1 LLIIC
6 KLTIIDDDDEVIDD
20 AYNETKFST
29 SYINN
34 KQAYTVHEFSSIVAS
49 GYKIVEVPANIIYL
63 PLNTRRI
70 SNLPVKLV
78 DQDGNLINFKKH
90 NNINMLIYNNNY
102 KYFTKEVNTTNRSSS
117 SVKPSTSTNKILSSN
132 NQYDLSPNNK
142 QFLKSLGIQLQ
153 QQQQQI

>member
-1 LLIIC
+1 MLIIC

-78 DQDGNLINFKKH
+78 DQDGNLINFKK
-90 NNINMLIYNNNY
+90 
-102 KYFTKEVNTTNRSSS
+102 
-117 SVKPSTSTNKILSSN
+117 P
-132 NQYDLSPNNK
+132 Q
-142 QFLKSLGIQLQ
+142 
-153 QQQQQI
+153 